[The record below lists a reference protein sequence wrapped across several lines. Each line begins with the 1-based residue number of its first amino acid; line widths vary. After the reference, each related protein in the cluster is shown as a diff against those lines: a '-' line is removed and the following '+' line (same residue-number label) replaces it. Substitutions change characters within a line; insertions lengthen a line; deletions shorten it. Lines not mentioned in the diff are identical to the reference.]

1 VFGKFRKGINRTM
14 DEPVKVCK
22 EFLVNGQNR
31 LILGLMLVGLGSG
44 LVASGY
50 LRASC

>member
-1 VFGKFRKGINRTM
+1 MFGKFRKGINRAM
-14 DEPVKVCK
+14 DEPVKVYK
-22 EFLVNGQNR
+22 EILVNGQNR

>member
-1 VFGKFRKGINRTM
+1 MFGKFRKGINQAM
-14 DEPVKVCK
+14 DGPVKVYK
-22 EFLVNGQNR
+22 EFLVN

>member
-1 VFGKFRKGINRTM
+1 MFGKFRKGISQAM
-14 DEPVKVCK
+14 DGPAKVYK

>member
-1 VFGKFRKGINRTM
+1 MFGKFRKGINRAM
-14 DEPVKVCK
+14 DEPAKVYK
-22 EFLVNGQNR
+22 EFRAKGQNR

>member
-1 VFGKFRKGINRTM
+1 MFGKFRKGINQAM
-14 DEPVKVCK
+14 DGPVKAYK